1 MSPSLKSSAKLNFR
15 PPDRAAQKNGRR
27 ICPINDD
34 LTSVDTLGTPQISP
48 LTGRSCHHD
57 A

>member
-1 MSPSLKSSAKLNFR
+1 MSTGLKSGCNLNFCLR
-15 PPDRAAQKNGRR
+15 DRGAEKNGLR

-34 LTSVDTLGTPQISP
+34 LVSVNTWGAPQISP
-48 LTGRSCHHD
+48 LTGRSRRHD

>member
-1 MSPSLKSSAKLNFR
+1 MRPSLKSRCKLNFHLPER
-15 PPDRAAQKNGRR
+15 EAEKNGRR

-34 LTSVDTLGTPQISP
+34 LVSVNTWGSPQLSP
-48 LTGRSCHHD
+48 LTGRSCRHD